1 MTAIGPR
8 GPSLPVACAV
18 SPRGPCRELCSF
30 ALGGSHS
37 IWLPRPCQCLC
48 GVDLRSCSVL
58 SLSFPPGTEGRLP
71 SPAPLAP
78 PPPRPPGRG
87 SVGYF
92 TCPFSPDT
100 RILSSLAVSSLVRWT
115 QLATGRR
122 PERYGRKCQWAR
134 PAYAFP
140 RKAVGRSVTWP
151 HPRSIALTPPSPPHP
166 RDPTVT
172 PVQLC
177 AGGCWGADRRELVPA
192 DRRVGGAAASLSV
205 WTRVRPGARARA
217 RARVQASAPSG
228 QQPPTRRFLFPP
240 RPVAGGAAHPAAR
253 GECSERTLRGTPGL

>member
-1 MTAIGPR
+1 MSVRSGPR
-8 GPSLPVACAV
+8 VLLGPVPVF
-18 SPRGPCRELCSF
+18 SGGDRGPL
-30 ALGGSHS
+30 ALA
-37 IWLPRPCQCLC
+37 R
-48 GVDLRSCSVL
+48 
-58 SLSFPPGTEGRLP
+58 PPGT
-71 SPAPLAP
+71 P

-151 HPRSIALTPPSPPHP
+151 HPRSIALTPPIPPHP

-217 RARVQASAPSG
+217 RARARVQASAPSG